1 MPTLYIRRQ
10 KGKIMS
16 VICSGFGHAE
26 AVYFDHE
33 LAVVERYMRLLIEDH
48 GVDTFYSGTHGN
60 FDLAFANIVY
70 SLKSDY
76 PHIQNV
82 LILSHPPYS
91 KFGHIELPEKYDYS
105 LYLLEE
111 PCFYKQYVTR
121 TNRAIVDR
129 SAFVIAA
136 VIDGLGGA
144 YSACLYAK
152 RKCVPILNIYHD
164 IFERFPLP
172 DFAL

>member
-1 MPTLYIRRQ
+1 
-10 KGKIMS
+10 MS

-26 AVYFDHE
+26 AVYFKHE
-33 LAVVERYMRLLIEDH
+33 LAAVERYMRLLIENH
-48 GVDTFYSGTHGN
+48 GVDTFYSGAHGN
-60 FDLAFANIVY
+60 FDFAFAEIVD

-111 PCFYKQYVTR
+111 PCHYKQYVTL

-129 SAFVIAA
+129 SSFVIAA
-136 VIDGLGGA
+136 VIDGRGGA

-152 RKCVPILNIYHD
+152 RKGVTILNIYHS
-164 IFERFPLP
+164 ILNKFPLP
-172 DFAL
+172 GFAL